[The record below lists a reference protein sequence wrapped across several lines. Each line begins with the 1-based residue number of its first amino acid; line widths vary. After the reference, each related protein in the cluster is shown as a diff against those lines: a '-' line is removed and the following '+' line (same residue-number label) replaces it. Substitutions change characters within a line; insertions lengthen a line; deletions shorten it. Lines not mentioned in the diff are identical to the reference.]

1 MKIAIDQ
8 IRIDEGMRIRK
19 DVGNINSLEESI
31 DAVGLINPILIDENM
46 KLLAGF
52 RRLTACKN
60 LGWKDIE
67 VRIVE
72 LNGDL
77 LKMLDVEIAENFFR
91 KDFTPEEIL
100 STEKRRNEILE
111 ELREKG
117 IFERFWIWLK
127 GLFSGKPS
135 ADAADGKN
143 QTTDK
148 IGTATIAVPEPD
160 KPVADQSS
168 PGDTLSE
175 EPVPTEP
182 AAPPGTARSGVVPV
196 EATTEPPEKT
206 TLDPEK

>member
-8 IRIDEGMRIRK
+8 IRLDEETRIRK
-19 DVGNINSLEESI
+19 DVGNISSLAESI
-31 DAVGLINPILIDENM
+31 DAVGLINPILVDEEM

-72 LNGDL
+72 LNGDR

-100 STEKRRNEILE
+100 STENRRKEILE

-117 IFERFWIWLK
+117 MFERFWLWLK
-127 GLFSGKPS
+127 SLFSGTPS
-135 ADAADGKN
+135 AAAADDKN
-143 QTTDK
+143 QATDK
-148 IGTATIAVPEPD
+148 IGTATIPAPEPD
-160 KPVADQSS
+160 KLVAEHSL
-168 PGDTLSE
+168 PGDT
-175 EPVPTEP
+175 VPAEP
-182 AAPPGTARSGVVPV
+182 ATPGVVPSK
-196 EATTEPPEKT
+196 AAAEPSEKT
-206 TLDPEK
+206 TQDPEK

>member
-8 IRIDEGMRIRK
+8 IRLDEETRIRK
-19 DVGNINSLEESI
+19 DVGNISSLAESI
-31 DAVGLINPILIDENM
+31 DAVGLINPILIDEEM

-72 LNGDL
+72 LNGDR

-100 STEKRRNEILE
+100 STENRRKEILE

-117 IFERFWIWLK
+117 MFERFWLWLK
-127 GLFSGKPS
+127 SLFSGTPS
-135 ADAADGKN
+135 AAAADDKN
-143 QTTDK
+143 QATDK
-148 IGTATIAVPEPD
+148 IGTATIPAPEPD
-160 KPVADQSS
+160 KPVAEHSL
-168 PGDTLSE
+168 PGDTVPAEPADTE
-175 EPVPTEP
+175 EPATP
-182 AAPPGTARSGVVPV
+182 GVVPSKATV
-196 EATTEPPEKT
+196 EPSEKT
-206 TLDPEK
+206 TQDPEK